1 MANVDIKTKWIFRIF
16 ILIVFFIHIL
26 LYAAAI
32 LYIRYYTDKKFIDY
46 GVKDIT
52 VYIIYAKIG
61 VDVLVIFLPW
71 APFAKKTFVVCILF
85 FLIESSL
92 ASAILGIYFAEWD
105 AEKVTDDV
113 LAMIFMIVQN
123 AFIIL
128 ADFIGL
134 CCCFRF
140 IRRSE
145 EIQMQT
151 HSLQNGTEVPS
162 STPTGIHNITVNIDP
177 ANDAEDEYDRLDEV
191 FPPPP
196 SKLDFEAI
204 PNDGF
209 DSVSENSFTSDDGI
223 EGYQSSSVVNGV
235 TLDPNYTNNEKNDRW
250 DNFNTSSTRQ
260 WSDRRTSYENVELT
274 SMSGE
279 QRKLRSNSEGEMLN
293 DLRRY
298 KRKHLVST
306 PQAQGSNST
315 QKQEEEEDNIYGN
328 MGINNNPSSDV
339 YRTTPLNT
347 LNAEQNY
354 RHTHNYEKNSE
365 GFNTSSTHTLSGRRT
380 SYENVEFTNMNEE
393 HRDLRSSSDANYLK
407 ELRQYKKTNL
417 LPTFYSQSDINTQEQ
432 EKWQEN
438 IYGNLDL
445 DSAEYSRKLKPSS
458 RFPLFYNEDST
469 A

>member
-92 ASAILGIYFAEWD
+92 AGAILGIYFAEWD

-145 EIQMQT
+145 EIQLQT

-162 STPTGIHNITVNIDP
+162 STPTGIHNITG
-177 ANDAEDEYDRLDEV
+177 L
-191 FPPPP
+191 
-196 SKLDFEAI
+196 
-204 PNDGF
+204 
-209 DSVSENSFTSDDGI
+209 
-223 EGYQSSSVVNGV
+223 
-235 TLDPNYTNNEKNDRW
+235 
-250 DNFNTSSTRQ
+250 
-260 WSDRRTSYENVELT
+260 
-274 SMSGE
+274 
-279 QRKLRSNSEGEMLN
+279 
-293 DLRRY
+293 
-298 KRKHLVST
+298 
-306 PQAQGSNST
+306 
-315 QKQEEEEDNIYGN
+315 
-328 MGINNNPSSDV
+328 
-339 YRTTPLNT
+339 
-347 LNAEQNY
+347 
-354 RHTHNYEKNSE
+354 
-365 GFNTSSTHTLSGRRT
+365 
-380 SYENVEFTNMNEE
+380 
-393 HRDLRSSSDANYLK
+393 
-407 ELRQYKKTNL
+407 
-417 LPTFYSQSDINTQEQ
+417 
-432 EKWQEN
+432 
-438 IYGNLDL
+438 
-445 DSAEYSRKLKPSS
+445 
-458 RFPLFYNEDST
+458 
-469 A
+469 